1 MKNYGFIIFFSLVMI
16 FYALINFY
24 IIRRGLSVIGTQ
36 QPLRA
41 IWIWSV
47 IVLSSLF
54 VIARFTERVCI
65 NQFSTVL
72 VWLGAFWLAIM
83 VYLVL
88 QLALIDIL
96 RGLNHLIKFFPDIIT
111 LNPEK
116 TKKITAVIV
125 LTITFLTVLIGHINT
140 WFPKV
145 TDLNISINKKGGSI
159 KELNIVAFS
168 DVHLGSIIEK
178 RHLKGIVNQVNALN
192 PDIILIPG
200 DIIDED
206 IAPVIKNNVGEV
218 LNKLKAKY
226 GVYAVTGNHE
236 YIGGVAKAKEY
247 LTNHNIQMLNDTA
260 ILIENS
266 FYLIGREDVMI
277 SQFTGK
283 KRKELSDIIV
293 DVDTTKPM
301 ILLDHEPFKL
311 EQAENA
317 GIDLQLSG
325 HTHDGQIWPF
335 NFITDL
341 IFEKGSGYIKKGNTH
356 FYISSGIGGWGPPIR
371 TNSRPEIIKIKLI
384 MGDLMDN

>member
-1 MKNYGFIIFFSLVMI
+1 MKNYGFIIFFSLVMVI
-16 FYALINFY
+16 YALINFY
-24 IIRRGLSVIGTQ
+24 IIRRGLSVVGSQ

-41 IWIWSV
+41 VLIWSV
-47 IVLSSLF
+47 VVLASLF
-54 VIARFTERVCI
+54 VIARFAERICI
-65 NQFSTVL
+65 NQLTTVM

-96 RGLNHLIKFFPDIIT
+96 RGINHFIRIFPDFIIT
-111 LNPEK
+111 NPEK
-116 TKKITAVIV
+116 TKKITALVV
-125 LTITFLTVLIGHINT
+125 LSITLLTVFIGHLNT

-145 TDLNISINKKGGSI
+145 TDLSISIKKNGGSV

-192 PDIILIPG
+192 PDVILIPG

-236 YIGGVAKAKEY
+236 YIGGINKAKEY
-247 LTNHNIQMLNDTA
+247 LSNHNIHLLNDTA

-266 FYLIGREDVMI
+266 FYLIGREDIMI
-277 SQFTGK
+277 NQFTGK
-283 KRKELSDIIV
+283 KRSELAEIIK
-293 DVDTTKPM
+293 DVDTAKPM
-301 ILLDHEPFKL
+301 ILLDHQPFKL
-311 EQAENA
+311 EQAQNA

-341 IFEKGSGYIKKGNTH
+341 IFEKGAGYIKKGNTH

-371 TNSRPEIIKIKLI
+371 TNSRPEIIRIILTT
-384 MGDLMDN
+384 DN